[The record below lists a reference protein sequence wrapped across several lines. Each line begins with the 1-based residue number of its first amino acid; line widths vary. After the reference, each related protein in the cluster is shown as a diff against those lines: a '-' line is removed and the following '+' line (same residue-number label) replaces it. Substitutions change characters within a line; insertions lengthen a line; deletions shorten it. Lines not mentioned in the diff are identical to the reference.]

1 MNNLIATISSILSE
15 EAYTAPKIKTFK
27 IDGETFQTIA
37 PNAYAE
43 LKLSDDS
50 NVKIEYV
57 DRRKQSMGV
66 NVVNIR
72 TDQKNNYLPSSELS
86 PMEFRNISSYVH
98 EEI

>member
-1 MNNLIATISSILSE
+1 MNNLIATISDVLSE
-15 EAYTAPKIKTFK
+15 QTNPAPKIFK
-27 IDGETFQTIA
+27 MDGETFQTIA
-37 PNAYAE
+37 PKAYSE

-57 DRRKQSMGV
+57 DTRKQSMGV
-66 NVVNIR
+66 SVTTIR

-86 PMEFRNISSYVH
+86 PMELRNISSYVH

>member
-1 MNNLIATISSILSE
+1 MNNLIATISDVLSE
-15 EAYTAPKIKTFK
+15 QTNSASKIFK

-37 PNAYAE
+37 PKAYAE

-66 NVVNIR
+66 SVTTIR

-86 PMEFRNISSYVH
+86 PMELRNISSYVH